1 MSIMSRL
8 LRRKKKLTD
17 FTVDEI
23 RVEEKRLEIREN
35 QHINQIEKY
44 DKIREDIFHQGAK
57 NKSPSRRRIHA
68 RRFNETCQRLQIIER
83 DLSRVVKELMTLS
96 RVRAVMERKKSGKTE
111 NILQK
116 LTEEDMVKLTT
127 LLEDDKINEEV
138 YMQKL
143 DGVLGIVNDPAY
155 ETTDL
160 GEAGSD
166 VLKTWER
173 MDEGDLEF
181 DEGLREAAQPE
192 NKGGQKEKEAGEADP
207 AF

>member
-1 MSIMSRL
+1 MSIMGRL

-17 FTVDEI
+17 FTVDEL

-57 NKSPSRRRIHA
+57 TKSPSRRRIYA
-68 RRFNETCQRLQIIER
+68 RRFNETCTRLQMIER

-96 RVRAVMERKKSGKTE
+96 RVRGIMERKKAGKTE

-127 LLEDDKINEEV
+127 LLEDDKIGEEV
-138 YMQKL
+138 YLQKL

-166 VLKTWER
+166 VLQTWER

-181 DEGLREAAQPE
+181 DEGLREAASSE
-192 NKGGQKEKEAGEADP
+192 SGGGQKEKRVRSWEG
-207 AF
+207 

>member
-44 DKIREDIFHQGAK
+44 DTIREDIFHQGAK
-57 NKSPSRRRIHA
+57 TKSPSRRRIYA
-68 RRFNETCQRLQIIER
+68 RRFNETCQRLQIIEK

-127 LLEDDKINEEV
+127 LLEDDKITEEV
-138 YMQKL
+138 YLQKL

-155 ETTDL
+155 ETPDL

-181 DEGLREAAQPE
+181 DEGLREAAQSEGP
-192 NKGGQKEKEAGEADP
+192 GGQKEKEAGEADP

>member
-1 MSIMSRL
+1 MSIMGRL

-17 FTVDEI
+17 FSVDEL

-57 NKSPSRRRIHA
+57 TKSPSRRKIYA
-68 RRFNETCQRLQIIER
+68 RRFNETCTRLQMIER
-83 DLSRVVKELMTLS
+83 DLGRVVKELMTLG
-96 RVRAVMERKKSGKTE
+96 RVRGIMERKKSGKTE

-116 LTEEDMVKLTT
+116 LTEEDMVRLTT
-127 LLEDDKINEEV
+127 LLEDDKISGEV

-143 DGVLGIVNDPAY
+143 DGVLGMVNDPAY
-155 ETTDL
+155 ETDDL

-181 DEGLREAAQPE
+181 DEGLREAARPE
-192 NKGGQKEKEAGEADP
+192 GKKETPEKEAGESDP